1 MTSDVIELQQTIR
14 LARWSAVLGTIGLL
28 TSVFGFGVV
37 FALIGIGCAV
47 VALNH
52 VSSLH
57 SQDIQGIALVGL
69 LAGVLALLLFPLLLA
84 TAVPRFIAARQIAAH
99 EQCYKNLLSIDAT
112 KQKWARQYGA
122 PDFARPTFRQ
132 LFGPDGITGR
142 TPHCPSGGK
151 YSIGAVDRSARCSV
165 EEHNEP
171 VGASGPPRQLQ
182 FSSQGRS
189 AFAALTFKNRQ
200 VEAFAPRAPLEMDS
214 PRSARLSTLASHC
227 RGLTT
232 RKNIAASEGATL

>member
-1 MTSDVIELQQTIR
+1 MPADVIELQQTIR

-28 TSVFGFGVV
+28 TSVFGVGVV

-52 VSSLH
+52 ISPVH

-84 TAVPRFIAARQIAAH
+84 TAVPHFIATRQIMAH
-99 EQCYKNLLSIDAT
+99 EKCYANLLNIDAA

-122 PDFARPTFRQ
+122 PEYARPTARQ
-132 LFGPDGITGR
+132 LFGPDGVMAW
-142 TPHCPSGGK
+142 TPRCPSGGK
-151 YSIGAVDRSARCSV
+151 YSIATVDQSARCSID
-165 EEHNEP
+165 EHNEP

-182 FSSQGRS
+182 FSYQL
-189 AFAALTFKNRQ
+189 F
-200 VEAFAPRAPLEMDS
+200 
-214 PRSARLSTLASHC
+214 
-227 RGLTT
+227 
-232 RKNIAASEGATL
+232 